1 MNSEVKI
8 IIDSRER
15 NDSIVRRL
23 EALGARIEV
32 VTAPVGDYIISDRVG
47 IERKTVGDLQSSI
60 VSGRLFDQLVRLRQ
74 AYPVPFLLIEGDMSE
89 FRLGE
94 NVAKGLVAAVCI
106 DYNVNVVTSLSPIE
120 TSDLVFY
127 MAKHEQNGN
136 SRALSMKG
144 SARSFT
150 DQDFQEHVVANLP
163 GVGPKLAKSLLLHFK
178 SLKNLANA
186 DVASLMKVEKIGK
199 KKAERIHE
207 VLNGDYKELKSGPKP

>member
-1 MNSEVKI
+1 MSAEVKI
-8 IIDSRER
+8 IVDSRER

-23 EALGARIEV
+23 EDLGASIEV
-32 VTAPVGDYIISDRVG
+32 ATAPVGDYIISDRVG
-47 IERKTVGDLQSSI
+47 IERKTVTDLQSSI
-60 VSGRLFDQLVRLRQ
+60 VNGRLFEQLVRLRA
-74 AYPVPFLLIEGDMSE
+74 AYQSPFLLIEGDMSE

-94 NVAKGLVAAVCI
+94 NIAKGLVAAVCI
-106 DYNVNVVTSLSPIE
+106 DYNVNVVTSLSPKE
-120 TSDLVFY
+120 TSDLLFY

-144 SARSFT
+144 AVRSFT
-150 DQDFQEHVVANLP
+150 DRDFQEHVAANLP

-178 SLKNLANA
+178 SLKNIANA

-207 VLNGDYKELKSGPKP
+207 VLNCDYKGV